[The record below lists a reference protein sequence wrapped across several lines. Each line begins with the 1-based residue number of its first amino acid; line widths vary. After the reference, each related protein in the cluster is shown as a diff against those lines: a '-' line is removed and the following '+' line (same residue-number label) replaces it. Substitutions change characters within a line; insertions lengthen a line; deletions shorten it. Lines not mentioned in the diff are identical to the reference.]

1 MAQVQ
6 DTDASHDVMRLV
18 ARKYTLQIVALLD
31 ANGPM
36 RYNELQDAL
45 GATSTSTLAQHL
57 EDLADAGLVERRSY
71 DEIPPHVEYAL
82 TPRGRELEERLEP
95 LLEWTAEA

>member
-1 MAQVQ
+1 MAQSQ
-6 DTDASHDVMRLV
+6 DTTASQEVMRLV
-18 ARKYTLQIVALLD
+18 ARKYTLRIIALLD
-31 ANGPM
+31 AHGPL
-36 RYNELQDAL
+36 RYTELQDAL
-45 GATSTSTLAQHL
+45 GATSTSTLADHL

-82 TPRGRELEERLEP
+82 TERGRELDASLEP